1 MEAAMNVPAP
11 ADSVVRATWISLGA
25 ALALITLGALAALLP
40 YAVGVAVGMLVV
52 WVVVFSGL
60 AHLVHAWDVRGE
72 LFLWRLL
79 VGLVYLC
86 GGLYLVLTPD
96 FSMSALVRFIGAM
109 FLLEA
114 GLLLASAWWMRGR
127 RGSGLLVLD
136 GCGTSLFAALIFALG
151 DWSPPW
157 LFGLLVGVNVLA
169 SGLVFLALLRD
180 EGLSTWR
187 VAA

>member
-1 MEAAMNVPAP
+1 MNDPAP
-11 ADSVVRATWISLGA
+11 TDSVVRTTWISLGA

-40 YAVGVAVGMLVV
+40 YAIGVAVGMLVV

-79 VGLVYLC
+79 VGLIYLC
-86 GGLYLVLTPD
+86 GGLYLVLRPE
-96 FSMSALVRFIGAM
+96 FSMAALGHYVGAM

-114 GLLLASAWWMRGR
+114 GLLLASGWWMRR
-127 RGSGLLVLD
+127 NRGSGLLLLD
-136 GCGTSLFAALIFALG
+136 GSSTLLFAVLIFALG
-151 DWSPPW
+151 DGNPPW
-157 LFGLLVGVNVLA
+157 LFGALVGINVVA

-180 EGLSTWR
+180 NGLGMRRT
-187 VAA
+187 AA